1 LRQVSDLLSS
11 AVARPEVLR
20 TARAFR
26 VMRRWAKIVGPELAK
41 KSQPDRYDQGTL
53 WVAVINSVWAQ
64 ELRMQSDTILRRL
77 AEEAGDRSLFEK
89 VRFGVRSLEV
99 PAELI
104 PVEESTYVSS
114 AETNFREFALE
125 KIKARKREEGA

>member
-1 LRQVSDLLSS
+1 
-11 AVARPEVLR
+11 
-20 TARAFR
+20 
-26 VMRRWAKIVGPELAK
+26 MRRWAKIVGPELAK
-41 KSQPDRYDQGTL
+41 KSQPDRFDQGTL

-104 PVEESTYVSS
+104 PVEEITYVSS